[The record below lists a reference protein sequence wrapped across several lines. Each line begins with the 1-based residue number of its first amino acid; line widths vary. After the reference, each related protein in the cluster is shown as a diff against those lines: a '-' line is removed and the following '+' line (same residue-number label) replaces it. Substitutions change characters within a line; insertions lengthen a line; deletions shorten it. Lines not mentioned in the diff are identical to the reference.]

1 MRAARSTAR
10 LLGLCALLAV
20 SGGAATAAMAQA
32 AGQGAQEGGAPAAQ
46 PDRAPAQPPAK
57 QGAAGRGG
65 ARWGDGRALQDPSK
79 VPARGAPYN
88 WRQMGLGVVI
98 MALMLA
104 FVIWLVRRETRHR
117 R

>member
-1 MRAARSTAR
+1 M
-10 LLGLCALLAV
+10 LGLCALLAL

-32 AGQGAQEGGAPAAQ
+32 AGQSGQGGQSGQADAPAAVQ
-46 PDRAPAQPPAK
+46 EKAPAQPPAT
-57 QGAAGRGG
+57 QGKAGRGS

-79 VPARGAPYN
+79 VPAQGSPYN

-98 MALMLA
+98 MAIMLV
-104 FVIWLVRRETRHR
+104 FLIWLVRRETRGR